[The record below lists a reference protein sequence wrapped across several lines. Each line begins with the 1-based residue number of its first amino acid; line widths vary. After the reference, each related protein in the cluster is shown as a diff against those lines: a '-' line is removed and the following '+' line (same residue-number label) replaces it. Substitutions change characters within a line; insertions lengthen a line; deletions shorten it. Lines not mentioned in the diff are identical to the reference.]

1 MPGVVVTTGAVA
13 GPSAP
18 TRAPA
23 STYFT
28 VGLAERGATD
38 AAVLVRSFQEY
49 EANFGQRTSYSA
61 LYEDM
66 KMFFEEGGSRAY
78 VTRVVGPAATT
89 GTITGGL
96 LDRHTTTPVATLNV
110 AARNPGAWSSRLS
123 VQVLDGA
130 TTGTF
135 RIRVLLD
142 GDVTRDYTNLHN
154 PAEAVSRM
162 SGDPYVVVT
171 NAGSA
176 TTAPLN
182 NPAAQGSPVAL
193 TAGTDDRA
201 SVDADDYVT
210 ALERFTDGLGDGAV
224 AIPGIGPAVHAG
236 LIAHAD
242 ANNRLALLCEARD
255 ADKAT
260 LIDTAAALD
269 ALRAGLFA
277 PWVRVPDG
285 FGGTKTISPEGYV
298 AAARARA
305 HNTNGPWQAAAGE
318 NSKARYVL
326 SPDVA
331 YTKAD
336 AAELDQAKINAI
348 VTMAESVRLYGW
360 RSLSEDVENWGYLTG
375 ADTMNRVVVESY
387 KQLEQYLFGVI
398 DAKGHLLG
406 KIQATLMGIV
416 IPMADAN
423 GLFARYAEDGET
435 LLDPGYRVE
444 VSGSLNPV
452 ASLAQN
458 QVLAELGIRVSP
470 TAALITLTVTKAA
483 VTAAL

>member
-18 TRAPA
+18 TLAPA
-23 STYFT
+23 STYFA

-38 AAVLVRSFQEY
+38 RAVLVRSFQEY
-49 EANFGQRTSYSA
+49 EALMGGRTSYSA
-61 LYEDM
+61 LYDDL
-66 KMFFEEGGSRAY
+66 KTFFEEGGTRAY
-78 VTRVVGPAATT
+78 IGRVVGAAATT
-89 GTITGGL
+89 GTLTGGL
-96 LDRHTTTPVATLNV
+96 LDRHATTPVATLNV
-110 AARNPGAWSSRLS
+110 SARNPGSWSSRLS
-123 VQVLDGA
+123 VQVFDGASTGIFRIKVFLDGQ
-130 TTGTF
+130 
-135 RIRVLLD
+135 V
-142 GDVTRDYTNLHN
+142 VRDYTNLHN

-182 NPAAQGSPVAL
+182 NPAALGSPVAL

-201 SVDADDYVT
+201 SVDADDYVA
-210 ALERFTDGLGDGAV
+210 ALARFTDGLGDGAV
-224 AIPGIGPAVHAG
+224 AIPGIGPSVHAG
-236 LIAHAD
+236 LIEHAD
-242 ANNRLALLCEARD
+242 ANNRIALLCEARD

-269 ALRAGLFA
+269 AQRAGLFA
-277 PWVRVPDG
+277 PWVRIPDG
-285 FGGTKTISPEGYV
+285 FGGLKAISPEGYV

-305 HNTNGPWQAAAGE
+305 HGIAGPWQAAAGE
-318 NSKARYVL
+318 NSKARYVAA
-326 SPDVA
+326 PDVT
-331 YTKAD
+331 YTKGD
-336 AAELDQAKINAI
+336 AEELDQAKVNAI
-348 VTMAESVRLYGW
+348 ITLAESTRLYGW
-360 RSLSEDVENWGYLTG
+360 RSLSEDADNWALLTG
-375 ADTMNRVVVESY
+375 ADTVNRVVVEAY
-387 KQLEQYLFGVI
+387 KQLEPYLFGVI

-406 KIQATLMGIV
+406 QIQATLMGIV

-435 LLDPGYRVE
+435 VLDPGYRVNTSE
-444 VSGSLNPV
+444 SLNPV
-452 ASLAQN
+452 SSLAQN
-458 QVLAELGIRVSP
+458 RVLAELGIRVSP